1 MLDSV
6 GTRHVLYFFTVNSV
20 QKNVL
25 GSWYLIGQ
33 FLVHCEYHNLF
44 STELLALK
52 SKITNNSAVII
63 QYEKTF
69 SSLEYEICMM

>member
-25 GSWYLIGQ
+25 LVLIGQ
-33 FLVHCEYHNLF
+33 FLVHCEYPQLF

-52 SKITNNSAVII
+52 SKITNNSAVIM